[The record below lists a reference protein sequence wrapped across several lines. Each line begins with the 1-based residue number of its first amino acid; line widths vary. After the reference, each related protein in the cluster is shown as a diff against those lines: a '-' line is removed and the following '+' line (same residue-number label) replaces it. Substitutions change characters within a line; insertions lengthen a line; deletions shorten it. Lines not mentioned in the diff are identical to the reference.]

1 MIRHARRAEDMPPDL
16 LGKLEQVIRET
27 EDRVEDEALAMM
39 NAAASE
45 REKLRLELYMA
56 FLSSALA
63 MGKDIQKLS
72 WFGKNHVATM
82 PARSQP

>member
-1 MIRHARRAEDMPPDL
+1 MTSAAR
-16 LGKLEQVIRET
+16 
-27 EDRVEDEALAMM
+27 
-39 NAAASE
+39 AASE
-45 REKLRLELYMA
+45 HEKLRLELYMA

-82 PARSQP
+82 PRCSPSLERSRCTCDIQHAF